1 MATLQTD
8 GGVPF
13 AVAHDYQHFRLLELP
28 PELVQLLEAPDA
40 PPSVPPPPACRLHTP
55 TVLMQP

>member
-1 MATLQTD
+1 MATQQNE

-40 PPSVPPPPACRLHTP
+40 PPSVPAPRAHRRLNT
-55 TVLMQP
+55 TRY